1 MRQIVEF
8 SWESLNKAGE
18 ELCGDS
24 VMIRSKPESFVAVL
38 SDGLGSG
45 VKAHILSTLT
55 AEIAARMSESGA
67 YIEDVMQTLAETL
80 PECSV
85 RKLAYATFAVL
96 TVNQGRD
103 AHLVEFD
110 SAPLI
115 LVRDGA
121 IVYLPMEERMVG
133 DRKIREVRFECR
145 ENDFMVLISDGYEH
159 AGLGGI
165 YRLGWGWNNIAKAVQ
180 RFVQAGIV
188 DTFKLTQALSKTC
201 LKLYEDRPGDD
212 ATVIG
217 MKVRPAISATV
228 LTGPPANK
236 DLDEFAVKRLM
247 SSQGEKIIC
256 GGSTAQMA
264 ARVLG
269 EELVV
274 DWVPPAKRKK
284 GAPMQKKGS
293 PPTALLN
300 GVDLVTEGILTLG
313 QAAEILRASRTI
325 YDLPKDDDASIRL
338 ARSLLMADDIRFIVG
353 SAINPNQVADIIR
366 GEPMRM
372 VYIREL
378 VQVLSA
384 HDKYVEVEKV

>member
-1 MRQIVEF
+1 VRQIVEF
-8 SWESLNKAGE
+8 SWVSLNKAGE

-24 VMIRSKPESFVAVL
+24 VMIRSKPDSFVAVL

-55 AEIAARMSESGA
+55 SEIAARMSESGA
-67 YIEDVMQTLAETL
+67 SIEDVLQTLAETL

-96 TVNQGRD
+96 MVSGGKD

-121 IVYLPMEERMVG
+121 IVNLPMEERIVG
-133 DRKIREVRFECR
+133 DRKIREVRFECE

-188 DTFKLTQALSKTC
+188 DTFKLTQALSNTC
-201 LKLYEDRPGDD
+201 LKLYEDKPGDD

-228 LTGPPANK
+228 LTGPPTNK
-236 DLDEFAVKRLM
+236 DLDDFAVKRLM
-247 SSQGEKIIC
+247 STVGEKIIC

-264 ARVLG
+264 ARVLK

-284 GAPMQKKGS
+284 GAPKQKKGS
-293 PPTALLN
+293 PPTALLK

-313 QAAEILRASRTI
+313 QAAEILRSCRTV
-325 YDLPKDDDASIRL
+325 YDLPKDDDASTRL

-353 SAINPNQVADIIR
+353 TAINPNQVADIIR

-378 VQVLSA
+378 VQVLTERE
-384 HDKYVEVEKV
+384 KYVEVEKV